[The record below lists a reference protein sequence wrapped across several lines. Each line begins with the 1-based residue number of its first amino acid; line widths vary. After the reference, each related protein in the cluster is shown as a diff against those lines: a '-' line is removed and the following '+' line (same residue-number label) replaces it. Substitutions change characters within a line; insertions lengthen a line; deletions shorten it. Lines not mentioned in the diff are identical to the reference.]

1 VEGYVVISSNCLSA
15 MAGLA
20 RDVCATKC
28 LYNVLNV
35 YVFNAAIIVII
46 NNNHFIH

>member
-1 VEGYVVISSNCLSA
+1 VISSNCLSA
-15 MAGLA
+15 IAGRA

-28 LYNVLNV
+28 LYKVLNV
-35 YVFNAAIIVII
+35 LVFNAAIIVII